1 MIDRRP
7 QSDTL
12 CWRSRLKAHCNG
24 MFVIRFLARIS
35 IHAGDVRRLKS
46 TRRLHQPHSRSL
58 DNRNANRFS
67 VSRGS
72 LKAGF

>member
-1 MIDRRP
+1 
-7 QSDTL
+7 
-12 CWRSRLKAHCNG
+12 